1 MFESG
6 FADSRVSLILAIL
19 LMKKSLKEL
28 ASLVLHEL
36 SGSIL
41 FFFFCKMCFILSHNF
56 LGFVMSSETKFVF
69 NSFILPLTL
78 VCYTGE
84 LVH

>member
-1 MFESG
+1 MSKGFGAAEGVGSGRMFESG
-6 FADSRVSLILAIL
+6 FGDSRVSLILAIL

-41 FFFFCKMCFILSHNF
+41 LVFLCKMCFILSHNF
-56 LGFVMSSETKFVF
+56 LGFGMFSETKFV
-69 NSFILPLTL
+69 
-78 VCYTGE
+78 
-84 LVH
+84 

>member
-19 LMKKSLKEL
+19 LMKKSIKER
-28 ASLVLHEL
+28 ASLVLHQL

-41 FFFFCKMCFILSHNF
+41 FFFYAKCVLFCFIIF
-56 LGFVMSSETKFVF
+56 
-69 NSFILPLTL
+69 
-78 VCYTGE
+78 
-84 LVH
+84 

>member
-1 MFESG
+1 MFESV
-6 FADSRVSLILAIL
+6 FADNRVSLILVIL

-41 FFFFCKMCFILSHNF
+41 FVFLCKMCFILSHKF
-56 LGFVMSSETKFVF
+56 LGFVMFSETKFV
-69 NSFILPLTL
+69 
-78 VCYTGE
+78 
-84 LVH
+84 

>member
-6 FADSRVSLILAIL
+6 FDSRVSLILAIL

-36 SGSIL
+36 FGSIL
-41 FFFFCKMCFILSHNF
+41 FVFLCKMCLILSHNF
-56 LGFVMSSETKFVF
+56 LEFVIFSETKFV
-69 NSFILPLTL
+69 
-78 VCYTGE
+78 
-84 LVH
+84 